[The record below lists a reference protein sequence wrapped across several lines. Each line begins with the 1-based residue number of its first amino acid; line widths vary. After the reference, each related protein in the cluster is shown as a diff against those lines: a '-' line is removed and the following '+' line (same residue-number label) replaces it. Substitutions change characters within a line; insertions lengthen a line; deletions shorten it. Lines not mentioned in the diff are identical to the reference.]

1 MRRPYIVIT
10 AVVALLALGWTGYW
24 FWIRDRLIAGIE
36 QWQEARRA
44 EGIDV
49 VDAGRSI
56 GGFPMRLEIVVE
68 QPRIARAG
76 MWAWSATRLRV
87 FVQPWNLSHV
97 IVDIGREQ
105 TIEWTEAGAAR
116 SARLVAERALA
127 STHLSREGQLRSAA
141 LDLAAPRLT
150 DNVFGEISAK
160 RAQLHLRANHG
171 ETTDR
176 PANSYGLAFQF
187 EDARLPPAADTPL
200 GLDIAALKLVLTLP
214 PPLPPI
220 DRADLDAWRDAGGI
234 INVDRLEVTWGPL
247 DGTANGSIGLDRAM
261 RPLFSFGTEVRGFNA
276 TIDAYANAGRLK
288 PNQAT
293 GLKLA
298 LTALAKPDAKGRPTA
313 QIPIAGQDGRLYV
326 GPLGVA
332 NLPPLF
338 PAN

>member
-10 AVVALLALGWTGYW
+10 AVVVLLALGWTGYW
-24 FWIRDRLIAGIE
+24 FWIRDRLVAGIE

-44 EGIDV
+44 EGIEV
-49 VDAGRSI
+49 SDAGRSI

-68 QPRIARAG
+68 QPRIVRTDL
-76 MWAWSATRLRV
+76 WAWSAGRLRV

-97 IVDIGREQ
+97 IVDVGREQ
-105 TIEWTEAGAAR
+105 TIEWAEGGTTRIAQ
-116 SARLVAERALA
+116 LVAERALA
-127 STHLSREGQLRSAA
+127 SAHLSREGKLRTAA

-150 DNVFGEISAK
+150 DSLLGESSAK

-171 ETTDR
+171 EAPDR
-176 PANSYGLAFQF
+176 PEDSYGLALQF
-187 EDARLPPAADTPL
+187 DAAKLPPAIESPL
-200 GLDIAALKLVLTLP
+200 GPDMAALKVVLTLP
-214 PPLPPI
+214 TPLPPI
-220 DRADLDAWRDAGGI
+220 SRGELGAWRDAGGI

-247 DGTANGSIGLDRAM
+247 DGSANGSVGLDRAL
-261 RPLFSFGTEVRGFNA
+261 RPLFSFGTEIRGFNP
-276 TIDAYANAGRLK
+276 TIDAYAGAGRLK

-313 QIPIAGQDGRLYV
+313 QIPITGQDGRLYI

-332 NLPPLF
+332 NLSPLF
-338 PAN
+338 PNE